1 MLLAMR
7 RTLYCLL
14 LSILFH
20 FPAGIAQTDQASSF
34 SKTFS
39 KVDYLEDFNQF
50 VDTLLGTH
58 PMPYKFTSP
67 ADFHESIAEKK
78 YLISD
83 KTTLP
88 EFIWHCSEI
97 ITKLGC
103 GHSSL
108 GWFNQENAMLP
119 LALRF
124 PLEAKLIENRLY
136 ISDPLANQDKV
147 QAGLEI
153 FSINGQPISQITAE
167 AFKHINSQAHIT
179 TYKQLLFSGYIT
191 AYIPYVLQFPTEYEI
206 VVEGQEKPIQ
216 LSPLPSYHPKPRFHR
231 IVSNSECQEELC
243 LNDYDEETTILT
255 IRNFAYYGDKFPIYQ
270 SFIDSSFKAIHSKG
284 IKNLIIDLRFNGG
297 GPSGAANHLLRYLAH
312 APYTYF
318 SQNDFGHLTHEQT
331 PHPDAFKG
339 KIYILM
345 DGDGHSTTGHFMSLV
360 KEFDLATIIGEEL
373 GSNRFCTANQ
383 KRYTMP
389 HTGISYSVARNTF
402 ITTAESTSADRGILP
417 DHWITQSIQDHLN
430 NIDTVLEYTLE
441 LIGKEEN

>member
-1 MLLAMR
+1 MKC
-7 RTLYCLL
+7 TLSLL
-14 LSILFH
+14 LFSILLYS
-20 FPAGIAQTDQASSF
+20 PAGMAQVGQDSSF
-34 SKTFS
+34 SKRLS
-39 KVDYLEDFNQF
+39 KADYLEDFNQF
-50 VDTLLGTH
+50 VDTILGTH
-58 PMPYKFTSP
+58 PMPYQFTSS
-67 ADFHESIAEKK
+67 ADFQERIEEKK
-78 YLISD
+78 RLISD
-83 KTTLP
+83 ETTLP
-88 EFIWHCSEI
+88 EFIWYCSEI
-97 ITKLGC
+97 ITSLGC

-108 GWFNQENAMLP
+108 GWFNQEDAMLP
-119 LALRF
+119 IALRF

-136 ISDPLANQDKV
+136 ISDPLVNQDKV

-153 FSINGQPISQITAE
+153 FSINGQSISQITAE

-191 AYIPYVLQFPTEYEI
+191 AYIPYVLQFPTEYVI
-206 VVEGQEKPIQ
+206 VVKGQENPIQ
-216 LSPLPSYHPKPRFHR
+216 LSALSSYQPKPRFHR

-318 SQNDFGHLTHEQT
+318 SQNDFDHLLHEQT

-339 KIYILM
+339 KIYVLM

-360 KEFDLATIIGEEL
+360 KELGLATIIGEEL

-402 ITTAESTSADRGILP
+402 ITTAESTSADHGILP

-430 NIDTVLEYTLE
+430 NIDSVLEYTLK
-441 LIGKEEN
+441 LIGKEEH